1 MQFQQREFPF
11 LRFFSPR
18 EFKHIPLAL
27 IAIVCKCFSKKP
39 TTVLEKPFS
48 SIRLDYKFHYYRC
61 NSPKGWE
68 KPTIYVVRA
77 LQTWSSRWSSI
88 EFARSGSREYRY
100 VLTPQLLSFPRS
112 FFALHDRW
120 ETEKMRS
127 TRQEGRKS
135 LGHGRER
142 VQRRLRRRRRG
153 RCFPWMPAASFDAF
167 YPESWIPRVPT
178 ARLAPSTGTR
188 TVIGPFQRD
197 RRCTV
202 FSAATIPL

>member
-1 MQFQQREFPF
+1 MQFPERMRKTNNLCSSRVTNLIIALIIHRVYQKRIARIP
-11 LRFFSPR
+11 LRFNT
-18 EFKHIPLAL
+18 A
-27 IAIVCKCFSKKP
+27 IAFLS
-39 TTVLEKPFS
+39 
-48 SIRLDYKFHYYRC
+48 
-61 NSPKGWE
+61 
-68 KPTIYVVRA
+68 TILFRV
-77 LQTWSSRWSSI
+77 
-88 EFARSGSREYRY
+88 
-100 VLTPQLLSFPRS
+100 
-112 FFALHDRW
+112 HDRW

-142 VQRRLRRRRRG
+142 VQQRLRLRRRG